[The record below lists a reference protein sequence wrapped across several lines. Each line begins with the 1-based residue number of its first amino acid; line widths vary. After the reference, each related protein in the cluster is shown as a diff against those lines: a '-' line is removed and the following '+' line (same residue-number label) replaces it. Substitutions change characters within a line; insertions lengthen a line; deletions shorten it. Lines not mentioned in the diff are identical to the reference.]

1 MGKIQTKAR
10 IKIEIDLEV
19 EVDGP
24 MNYQEF
30 QGKCYQALKEQI
42 DEEGY
47 PDLENTNVTFKT
59 ETKEW
64 AKIQRT
70 E

>member
-1 MGKIQTKAR
+1 MRTKGR
-10 IKIEIDLEV
+10 TIEVFYTIAKL
-19 EVDGP
+19 
-24 MNYQEF
+24 
-30 QGKCYQALKEQI
+30 LKE
-42 DEEGY
+42 EGQMVIITNKDNVG
-47 PDLENTNVTFKT
+47 DLVNTNVTFKT